1 MNFAFTL
8 KDLRKSKGFI
18 FLWIIAT
25 IIFCLSIIIFQEL
38 ARQVTLD
45 NVRAYDFKII
55 KSAIKGEAKN
65 IEGNFLLT
73 SNELTS
79 KEFKS
84 VLFPLAI
91 INNKT
96 CRSNGSTDSNNKIC
110 EFFPNLN
117 EWKSNTKNEQFNS
130 YYKISYKTYNNN
142 TFMFSQVSD
151 EWILVGEA
159 GNYLRLFGNEQG
171 QFFEFLFNQLPKKI
185 SSTSAIYGMYYKSKW
200 TLILISLLSML
211 ALSITAYK
219 IRRNEFNNLEKLNDA
234 KKAVA
239 NIEIK
244 CSDLQNKIDIIKD
257 QLTNKDA
264 LINSLESQIAL
275 SQSNTQEQN
284 QQIEEWFEKSLNYES
299 EVKLLEKAK
308 IELENEREI
317 LLEKVV
323 KASTLVSIEEL
334 KNELKK
340 SQQEYN
346 NISRLWRSNT
356 KWQDRHLIE
365 ERVGIQHRVP
375 FTLSAA
381 FIAFESWAD
390 DYYNELAS
398 SKSSEDNLS
407 LKEKIDII
415 ASREPQRRSVLHKI
429 RIARNAWFHS
439 GKSPEKGL
447 IKELLT
453 IVANEEPRI

>member
-1 MNFAFTL
+1 MNFVFTL
-8 KDLRKSKGFI
+8 KDLKKSKDFI
-18 FLWIIAT
+18 FLWIIT
-25 IIFCLSIIIFQEL
+25 TSIFCISVVIFQEL

-55 KSAIKGEAKN
+55 RNAIKGEANN
-65 IEGNFLLT
+65 IEEKFLLA

-79 KEFKS
+79 KELKS

-91 INNKT
+91 INKKT
-96 CRSNGSTDSNNKIC
+96 CQGNGSSDSNNKLC
-110 EFFPNLN
+110 TFFPNLN
-117 EWKSNTKNEQFNS
+117 EWESSTQNEQFNS
-130 YYKISYKTYNNN
+130 YYKISYKAYNQN
-142 TFMFSQVSD
+142 TFMFSKINDQ
-151 EWILVGEA
+151 WILVGEA

-200 TLILISLLSML
+200 TLGLISLLSML
-211 ALSITAYK
+211 ALSITVYK
-219 IRRNEFNNLEKLNDA
+219 IRRSEFNNLEKFNIA
-234 KKAVA
+234 KNAVKD
-239 NIEIK
+239 IEVK
-244 CSDLQNKIDIIKD
+244 CAELQNKIDIIKD
-257 QLTNKDA
+257 QLINKDN
-264 LINSLESQIAL
+264 LINSLESQFTL
-275 SQSNTQEQN
+275 SQSNIQEQN
-284 QQIEEWFEKSLNYES
+284 QQIEEWFEKSLNYEN
-299 EVKLLEKAK
+299 EVKLLEKHR
-308 IELENEREI
+308 IELENEREM

-323 KASTLVSIEEL
+323 NTSTLVSIEVL
-334 KNELKK
+334 QTELKK

-390 DYYNELAS
+390 DYYNELSS
-398 SKSSEDNLS
+398 SKLSEDNLS